1 MRRSLCPA
9 GHFRRICSD
18 QPPKWLR
25 LQEGQVRFLS
35 LTELNQGWRGLCK
48 ELSPE
53 EWKQIRYWQPQTVGE
68 IIFNTWD

>member
-1 MRRSLCPA
+1 MMRRSLCPA

-18 QPPKWLR
+18 QPAEVAPIAGR
-25 LQEGQVRFLS
+25 TGAFPE

-53 EWKQIRYWQPQTVGE
+53 EWEQIRYWQPQTVGE
-68 IIFNTWD
+68 IYI